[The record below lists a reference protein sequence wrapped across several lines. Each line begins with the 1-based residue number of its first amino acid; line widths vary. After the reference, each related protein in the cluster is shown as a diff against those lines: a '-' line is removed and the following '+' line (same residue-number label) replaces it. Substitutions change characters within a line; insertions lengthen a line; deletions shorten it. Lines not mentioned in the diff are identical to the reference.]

1 MDYPQSPKKGLAN
14 FICAVLDMGKNSVI
28 PSMIAIKIV
37 CKVFMVW
44 IKKKSDAGIALIDIM
59 KFMLF

>member
-1 MDYPQSPKKGLAN
+1 
-14 FICAVLDMGKNSVI
+14 MGKNSVI

-44 IKKKSDAGIALIDIM
+44 IKKRAMQASL
-59 KFMLF
+59 